1 MANLQQSEAGFSVNF
16 DEVLDTLNQCL
27 PMIPSRPEVQQYQP
41 RPDPTK
47 EPIRIKFGKYKPK
60 VKGEDDKKKK
70 KAAAKKPPQRKK
82 DEKPP
87 PVMRWA
93 DPPTADPP
101 TTLELMREVDKDL
114 DERIFPANI
123 RTD

>member
-1 MANLQQSEAGFSVNF
+1 M
-16 DEVLDTLNQCL
+16 
-27 PMIPSRPEVQQYQP
+27 QP

-70 KAAAKKPPQRKK
+70 KAAAKKPPARKK

-101 TTLELMREVDKDL
+101 TTHELMREVDNDL

-123 RTD
+123 RSD